1 MGLLRVFLALA
12 VVAAHQPPPTG
23 LLRFVGGQM
32 AVEIFFVISGFYMQM
47 VMASGRYVTARDFY
61 ISRALRIFPAYWLI
75 AGVVLLASPGWLDR
89 VTQLGL
95 GPSVLLLLSNA
106 ILLLQDT
113 TLFLSGN
120 GGTLSFT
127 ANVFADPLPL
137 HWYLLVPVAWTL
149 ALELYFYM
157 LVPLLA
163 KRSDRFL
170 ITLIA
175 ITTIARI
182 VTYLA
187 GLNSDPWT
195 YRFFPFEIAL
205 FLCGM
210 LAQRF
215 HARTDWQSFPREKL
229 SRIGWICLAVFCLSG
244 PFRASRTAIFLL
256 AMAWTFAI
264 PYIFELTRRSRID
277 RIIGELSYPVYLVH
291 VPLLYLVMP
300 HLKQAFPVLGI
311 IPDYFVLAALSLA
324 TAFAIWWLIDRPID
338 HLRHRMLVA
347 SDHGASNLNA
357 PESRRQ
363 FES

>member
-32 AVEIFFVISGFYMQM
+32 AVEIFFIISGFYMQM
-47 VMASGRYVTARDFY
+47 VMSSGRYASARDFY

-75 AGVVLLASPGWLDR
+75 AGIVLLTTPGWLTQ
-89 VTQLGL
+89 VTQLGA
-95 GPSVLLLLSNA
+95 GPATLMLVSNA
-106 ILLLQDT
+106 ALVLQDM

-120 GGTLSFT
+120 GGNLSFT
-127 ANVFADPLPL
+127 ADTFADAAPLYP
-137 HWYLLVPVAWTL
+137 YLLIPVAWTL
-149 ALELYFYM
+149 ALELYFY
-157 LVPLLA
+157 LLAPLLA

-170 ITLIA
+170 IAIIA

-182 VTYLA
+182 GIYLA
-187 GLNSDPWT
+187 GLNIDPWT

-215 HARTDWQSFPREKL
+215 HARTDWQAFPAKKL

-244 PFRASRTAIFLL
+244 PFRPSRTTIFLV

-277 RIIGELSYPVYLVH
+277 RVIGELSYPVYLVH

-300 HLKQAFPVLGI
+300 HLKQALPALGL

-338 HLRHRMLVA
+338 AWRHRMLA
-347 SDHGASNLNA
+347 ISDQGASAFNT
-357 PESRRQ
+357 PEPRRQ
-363 FES
+363 CES

>member
-32 AVEIFFVISGFYMQM
+32 AVEIFFIISGFYMQM
-47 VMASGRYVTARDFY
+47 VMTSGRYATARDFY

-75 AGVVLLASPGWLDR
+75 AGAVLLATPGWLAQ
-89 VTQLGL
+89 VTQLGV
-95 GPSVLLLLSNA
+95 GPAVLLLLSNA
-106 ILLLQDT
+106 ILLLQDM

-120 GGTLSFT
+120 GGGLSFT

-137 HWYLLVPVAWTL
+137 YPYLLVPVAWTL
-149 ALELYFYM
+149 ALELYFYL

-170 ITLIA
+170 IAIIA
-175 ITTIARI
+175 ITTIARVI
-182 VTYLA
+182 TYLA

-215 HARTDWQSFPREKL
+215 HARTDWQAFPREKL

-244 PFRASRTAIFLL
+244 PFRPSRIAIFLV

-264 PYIFELTRRSRID
+264 PYLFELTRRSRID
-277 RIIGELSYPVYLVH
+277 RAIGELSYPVYLVH
-291 VPLLYLVMP
+291 VPLMAFVMP
-300 HLKQAFPVLGI
+300 QIKQTLPALGI

-338 HLRHRMLVA
+338 AWRHRMLA
-347 SDHGASNLNA
+347 TSGHGASNLNA
-357 PESRRQ
+357 SEPRRQ